1 MAHYARH
8 PHEQPNSVRSW
19 NVPPFDDQFGHQ
31 YATERIYERGAIFQS
46 LSRFPSDEV
55 EEIAEKKIE
64 TIIMKYDI
72 ESVYRIRG
80 LMFVNYYRM

>member
-31 YATERIYERGAIFQS
+31 YANERIYERGAIFQS

-55 EEIAEKKIE
+55 EEIAEKKL
-64 TIIMKYDI
+64 K
-72 ESVYRIRG
+72 
-80 LMFVNYYRM
+80 LL